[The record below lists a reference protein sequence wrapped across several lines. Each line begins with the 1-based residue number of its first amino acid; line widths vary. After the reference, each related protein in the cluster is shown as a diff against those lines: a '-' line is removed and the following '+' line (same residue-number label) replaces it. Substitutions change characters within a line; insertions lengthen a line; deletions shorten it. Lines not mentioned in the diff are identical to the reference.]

1 MKHANVAI
9 ADVQTL
15 KAKRAE
21 LFKQFE
27 AEPGKLSLA
36 KEIRIIDDQIA
47 EESQAGTR
55 WIPAITALPR

>member
-27 AEPGKLSLA
+27 ADPGKLSLA
-36 KEIRIIDDQIA
+36 KEIRNIDDQIA
-47 EESQAGTR
+47 EESHPGKKAWTEQTK
-55 WIPAITALPR
+55 